1 MWTNYAGPLGPG
13 ALRLEKVAEVRRTS
27 SGLWIATLLTVGT
40 TLAVVLL
47 IQTAMNYRYV
57 SDNLIRRE
65 ARQVAENTVRIVER
79 AARTGRLEDV
89 QSAVSLLDELRS
101 ERADS
106 VAWIVLRQDAEVI
119 ASAGNPGSPRP
130 RRPARRGATGE
141 GMESDRSS
149 DGRDLLMGAFPCR
162 CGVGSASRGTRGAG
176 PAFVSIEI
184 ALYRDSLTAP
194 FARLR
199 RDALVSTAAALTLLV
214 ALLLI
219 ARRAG
224 AYVRGK
230 QLEAQINVARQVQR
244 DLLPGPGSQLPGVD
258 VAAECLPTARVGGD
272 FFDIVALPGRR
283 YAFLVGDVSGHG
295 ISAALLMGLIHGAM
309 SGPPWGVAD
318 DEANRAAE
326 LNHLLVT
333 KSSEERFASLFW
345 CAFDPAA
352 ATLRY
357 INAGHPPPLLIRRG
371 DDHPAAIDRLTAGGP
386 VLGVLEAAT
395 YAVEQTPAA
404 PGDVLVLF
412 SDGLVEATNDA
423 GEFFG
428 DDRLLAAV
436 RRSADLP
443 ARAMVDAILSAVGTF
458 TGGRP
463 AEDDQTLLI
472 VRLPP
477 PGLRPSHTR

>member
-1 MWTNYAGPLGPG
+1 MWTDYAEPLGPG

-27 SGLWIATLLTVGT
+27 GGLWIATLLTVGT

-57 SDNLIRRE
+57 SENLIRRE

-130 RRPARRGATGE
+130 RRPARRGAPDE

-149 DGRDLLMGAFPCR
+149 DGRDLLVGAFPCR
-162 CGVGSASRGTRGAG
+162 CGVGSASRGARGAG
-176 PAFVSIEI
+176 PVFVSIEI
-184 ALYRDSLTAP
+184 GLYRDGLTAP

-199 RDALVSTAAALTLLV
+199 RDALVSTAAALTLLIS
-214 ALLLI
+214 LLLI

-230 QLEAQINVARQVQR
+230 QLEAQVNVARQVQR

-333 KSSEERFASLFW
+333 KSSEDRFASLFW

-352 ATLRY
+352 ASLRY
-357 INAGHPPPLLIRRG
+357 INAGHPPPFLIRRR
-371 DDHPAAIDRLTAGGP
+371 DDHSAAIDRLTAGGP
-386 VLGVLEAAT
+386 VLGLLEAAR

-428 DDRLLAAV
+428 DDRLLAAI
-436 RRSADLP
+436 RPSAGLP
-443 ARAMVDAILSAVGTF
+443 ARTMVDAILSAVGTF

-477 PGLRPSHTR
+477 PGLRPSDTR